1 MGIFDAISN
10 IAEMAVDPIIALATG
25 GPSAAVATVARPP
38 ERTQTFENSRRSQIM
53 YQQDPGLSQ
62 GFSGMTP
69 SRASSGSSSFFGSL
83 GQTIGGFGRDV
94 GGFVQDIAPALNL
107 FGIGG
112 QPQRTNAGTA
122 ISVDVGRPQET
133 AQSGEILGA
142 NLGLAPALFQGARS
156 FLRTPGG
163 QTALGFGAGA
173 LGAALSGGADGKP
186 RITRR
191 MKSDVRRIYNMSMGN
206 PDITA
211 QILNQMGTYPRIT
224 FDAATVFFILTKRFR
239 NDGPVVTKAAVRKTK
254 TTLRRMKGVVDMY
267 NSVCKPTATRRRAAP
282 SRAKAVQLISNK

>member
-10 IAEMAVDPIIALATG
+10 IAEMAVDPLIALATG
-25 GPSAAVATVARPP
+25 GPTSSVATVGRTP
-38 ERTQTFENSRRSQIM
+38 ERTPNLENSRSNQIM

-62 GFSGMTP
+62 GFIGNAP
-69 SRASSGSSSFFGSL
+69 SRASSGTSSFFGNL
-83 GQTIGGFGRDV
+83 GSTIGGFGRDV

-112 QPQRTNAGTA
+112 QMQRANSGTA
-122 ISVDVGRPQET
+122 ISVDVGMPQET

-142 NLGLAPALFQGARS
+142 NLGLGGNLIQAATRFARS
-156 FLRTPGG
+156 PSGG
-163 QTALGFGAGA
+163 TAIGFGAGA
-173 LGAALSGGADGKP
+173 LGAALGGGEDGKP

-206 PDITA
+206 PGITA
-211 QILNQMGTYPRIT
+211 QILNQMGTYPKIN

-267 NSVCKPTATRRRAAP
+267 NSVCKPTAPRRRSAP
-282 SRAKAVQLISNK
+282 ARAKAVQLISNK

>member
-10 IAEMAVDPIIALATG
+10 IAEMAVDPLIALATG
-25 GPSAAVATVARPP
+25 GPSAAVATVGQPP
-38 ERTQTFENSRRSQIM
+38 ERTQTFETSRSNNNM

-62 GFSGMTP
+62 GFSGVAP
-69 SRASSGSSSFFGSL
+69 STASAGSGSFFGNL

-94 GGFVQDIAPALNL
+94 GGFVSDIAPALNL

-112 QPQRTNAGTA
+112 GAQAMAPQAAQTVIRQ
-122 ISVDVGRPQET
+122 RPDET

-142 NLGLAPALFQGARS
+142 NLGMAPALFQAGRN

-173 LGAALSGGADGKP
+173 LGATLGGGQNGAP
-186 RITRR
+186 RITRK
-191 MKSDVRRIYNMSMGN
+191 MKSDVRRIYMMAGMDPNA
-206 PDITA
+206 TA
-211 QILNQMGTYPRIT
+211 QILNNLGTYPRMN
-224 FDAATVFFILTKRFR
+224 FNASLVFFILTKRFR

-267 NSVCKPTATRRRAAP
+267 NSVCKPTTRRAAP
-282 SRAKAVQLISNK
+282 RRAAPKAVQLIKN

>member
-1 MGIFDAISN
+1 MGLLDSLGTVLERVVPTAIGF
-10 IAEMAVDPIIALATG
+10 ATG
-25 GPSAAVATVARPP
+25 GPLGAATAAAGV
-38 ERTQTFENSRRSQIM
+38 ERAKRNEKMMERNMAFLG
-53 YQQDPGLSQ
+53 DPGLNPQDFTSTIPIR
-62 GFSGMTP
+62 STP
-69 SRASSGSSSFFGSL
+69 QRASFFGNL

-112 QPQRTNAGTA
+112 QPQRANAGTA
-122 ISVDVGRPQET
+122 ISVDVGRPEES
-133 AQSGEILGA
+133 ASSGEILGA
-142 NLGLAPALFQGARS
+142 NLGLGSNLIQAATRFARS
-156 FLRTPGG
+156 PAGG
-163 QTALGFGAGA
+163 SAIGFGAGA
-173 LGAALSGGADGKP
+173 LGAALGGGANGAP

-211 QILNQMGTYPRIT
+211 QILNQMGTYPKIN

-267 NSVCKPTATRRRAAP
+267 NSVCKPTTRRAPARRAAP
-282 SRAKAVQLISNK
+282 KAVQLIKN